1 MDLKSDKKKGKM
13 QMTDTL
19 YREAARLYV
28 RYAHYCGPV
37 WAEGLL
43 MDYLPAN
50 HLDGRVR
57 DIPVAQLPAFMDTI
71 REKLD
76 TPQETV

>member
-1 MDLKSDKKKGKM
+1 MDLKSDKKGRT

-28 RYAHYCGPV
+28 RYAQHCGPV

-50 HLDGRVR
+50 HLDGRVC
-57 DIPVAQLPAFMDTI
+57 DIPMEQLPAFMDAM

-76 TPQETV
+76 TPRETV